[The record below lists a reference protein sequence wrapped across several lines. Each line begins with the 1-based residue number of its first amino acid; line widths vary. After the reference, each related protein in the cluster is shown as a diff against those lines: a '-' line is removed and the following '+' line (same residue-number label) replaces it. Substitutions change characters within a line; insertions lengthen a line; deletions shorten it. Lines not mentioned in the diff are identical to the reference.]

1 MIPGVR
7 GIVVVALVLAV
18 AGCAS
23 LRTQEQRTT
32 EGPMAEDIWTMKVL
46 MANGREPNFDE
57 RRRWDNAMEQKIGQY
72 LRQNP
77 DSANSVDVSTFR
89 FVRQVSVG
97 PTPDQVLVMPG
108 PARSTLAG
116 SGTMLVHLARPGET
130 VALDFNGCAP
140 MRAHDS
146 MFRLSTGIS
155 RGLFAW
161 PNVENAANERGW
173 LAVAVPGSVA
183 GLSLALERYGTM
195 ELRDVIKPAV
205 ELARGGFVA
214 DWYQALST
222 ARQLEELAASGEA
235 ARV

>member
-7 GIVVVALVLAV
+7 GIVIVALVLAV

-46 MANGREPNFDE
+46 VANGREPNFDE

-97 PTPDQVLVMPG
+97 PRT
-108 PARSTLAG
+108 RS
-116 SGTMLVHLARPGET
+116 
-130 VALDFNGCAP
+130 
-140 MRAHDS
+140 
-146 MFRLSTGIS
+146 
-155 RGLFAW
+155 
-161 PNVENAANERGW
+161 
-173 LAVAVPGSVA
+173 
-183 GLSLALERYGTM
+183 
-195 ELRDVIKPAV
+195 
-205 ELARGGFVA
+205 
-214 DWYQALST
+214 
-222 ARQLEELAASGEA
+222 
-235 ARV
+235 